1 MAEIEMTVEQ
11 LEALLAHYTKCV
23 TDLPYGTVQAL
34 HYMDK
39 AMETI
44 ARINAINNV

>member
-1 MAEIEMTVEQ
+1 MTEKEMTVEQ

-23 TDLPYGTVQAL
+23 TDLPYSTVQAF

-44 ARINAINNV
+44 ERINALSSI